1 MHTLK
6 IFWEMGNLTFSAM
19 CVVVFVLLYSNITLG
34 KASRTARTALFS
46 FSLLIHIAFFAVS
59 YIMYGNVA
67 VLMLNDLRILF
78 NIFSW
83 GSYLVYYLAA
93 YRNHPVSRRLFH
105 FLINCVSMS
114 FCDVLSV
121 LLFSVFD
128 AITGYHTAVLLMA
141 DERWEKWYCF
151 FGYIGTITF
160 YLIFLHF
167 LKKFVHRRK
176 MRTLMEQITQKL
188 PYLVFPAAQ
197 AAIVLTLTFIIQKYR
212 IMSNSPIILLLVAIT
227 FCLGVVSNVM
237 LFHFIRNMQEKEQIA
252 QKLQFYEQYEALS
265 LQYQEQ
271 AGRVSHEAAK
281 MRHDFNNQMQVFS
294 GLIAANELEDA
305 KQFAAELHSKF
316 QDQALRLHYCENK
329 IANVILQQTAE
340 QCAAQNIRFEVQCS
354 LADDLPIQKIDLC
367 SLFLHPLQNAMQA
380 VQKLPEEQRCISCNV
395 QQDKGSVC
403 IQVQCFAENES
414 DLTDRHNV
422 LEKIARE
429 YHGTAEISCT
439 GNEYTISVQV
449 FLPENEEASCSTK
462 A

>member
-34 KASRTARTALFS
+34 KASRTAKTALLS

-151 FGYIGTITF
+151 IGYIGTITF

-212 IMSNSPIILLLVAIT
+212 IMSNSPIILLLV
-227 FCLGVVSNVM
+227 
-237 LFHFIRNMQEKEQIA
+237 RP
-252 QKLQFYEQYEALS
+252 
-265 LQYQEQ
+265 
-271 AGRVSHEAAK
+271 
-281 MRHDFNNQMQVFS
+281 
-294 GLIAANELEDA
+294 
-305 KQFAAELHSKF
+305 
-316 QDQALRLHYCENK
+316 
-329 IANVILQQTAE
+329 
-340 QCAAQNIRFEVQCS
+340 
-354 LADDLPIQKIDLC
+354 DD
-367 SLFLHPLQNAMQA
+367 
-380 VQKLPEEQRCISCNV
+380 
-395 QQDKGSVC
+395 
-403 IQVQCFAENES
+403 
-414 DLTDRHNV
+414 TDIV
-422 LEKIARE
+422 L
-429 YHGTAEISCT
+429 
-439 GNEYTISVQV
+439 
-449 FLPENEEASCSTK
+449 
-462 A
+462 